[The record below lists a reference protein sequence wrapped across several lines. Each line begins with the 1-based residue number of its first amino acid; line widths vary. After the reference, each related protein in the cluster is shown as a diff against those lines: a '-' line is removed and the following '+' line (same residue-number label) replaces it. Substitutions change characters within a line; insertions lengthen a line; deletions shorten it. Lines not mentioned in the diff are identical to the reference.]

1 MAKSGETFAD
11 QILAGL
17 AGGLATL
24 EPEIPAIAE
33 RNRKYRQSWALVEVS
48 CGEAH
53 VSSFVS
59 RWPEWDADDVLSDP
73 EVVELVEEISRR
85 SDLQTLAQ
93 QRLAGK
99 ALGAALEIMSVR
111 LDASDCG
118 IHHARDVAELALKI
132 EGAAAKSPKA
142 VAARRMRTMSLL
154 GGVAT
159 VVSPEYPNGTQVAVR
174 CVEDVCGLF
183 VAMRCVNESE
193 FHAVWDCLKESLFV
207 GSLTLEGW

>member
-1 MAKSGETFAD
+1 MAKSGETFAN

-17 AGGLATL
+17 AGDLATL
-24 EPEIPAIAE
+24 EPEIPAIAV

-48 CGEAH
+48 CGEVH
-53 VSSFVS
+53 VSSFAS

-99 ALGAALEIMSVR
+99 TLGAALEIMSAR

-132 EGAAAKSPKA
+132 EGAVSKRTKLAAAP
-142 VAARRMRTMSLL
+142 RRRRMSLL
-154 GGVAT
+154 ASVAT
-159 VVSPEYPNGTQVAVR
+159 VISPEHPDGTQFGVR

-183 VAMRCVNESE
+183 VAMRCVDKRE
-193 FHAVWDCLKESLFV
+193 FYAVWDCLKESLFV